1 MFGRWYPWCAA
12 GVVAGGA
19 LLGMAS
25 LTAWP
30 TALTTALAAD
40 PPKASRPVAQAA
52 PAKGAAAKAAPR
64 AAAQNAATDKAA
76 QTPVRAARPLEIT
89 PEREAIALSFAQE
102 HHPEM
107 AALLGHLKR
116 SNKRQYERAI
126 RELFRT
132 SERLAQAKERDD
144 ARYELDLEIWKV
156 ESQIRLLVARL
167 TMSPGDVEMQE
178 KLRSLLMERVDLR
191 IRRQR
196 MDRDRLAARVQ
207 RLDENIASLESERE
221 ALVDQSYAKLIES
234 VSTFGIQPQR
244 RSPAAAAA
252 SKTDPAT
259 NKPENKR
266 PN

>member
-1 MFGRWYPWCAA
+1 MVLASAHARRRVIP
-12 GVVAGGA
+12 VV
-19 LLGMAS
+19 
-25 LTAWP
+25 LTALVMLFGP
-30 TALTTALAAD
+30 ALAQYS
-40 PPKASRPVAQAA
+40 PAQE
-52 PAKGAAAKAAPR
+52 PATEDQAKMDRGQELLQDQARLR
-64 AAAQNAATDKAA
+64 AKYQEFEDSLIQLANAMQATDPARAELLRKA
-76 QTPVRAARPLEIT
+76 
-89 PEREAIALSFAQE
+89 F
-102 HHPEM
+102 
-107 AALLGHLKR
+107 
-116 SNKRQYERAI
+116 
-126 RELFRT
+126 
-132 SERLAQAKERDD
+132 AQAKERDD